1 MNLARKNMEIVNEI
15 NDKNTSLK
23 LLTEP
28 TLLGQPFF
36 PRSAR
41 HHTSLN
47 IRKAWEHKKAPQMC
61 HAKIDEIDL
70 QASFEVAAKTRDYVL
85 LEAKYLWEEKSPTF
99 ALALLELVSYVS
111 DTVHANIPS
120 VDRWMNVNEK

>member
-1 MNLARKNMEIVNEI
+1 MINKVICGCLESQHHLLRLKTINFAQNNMEIVNEI

-28 TLLGQPFF
+28 TLLGQPFV

-47 IRKAWEHKKAPQMC
+47 IQKAWEHKKAPQMLR
-61 HAKIDEIDL
+61 AKIDEI
-70 QASFEVAAKTRDYVL
+70 
-85 LEAKYLWEEKSPTF
+85 
-99 ALALLELVSYVS
+99 
-111 DTVHANIPS
+111 
-120 VDRWMNVNEK
+120 